1 MLKCV
6 YSTILLQTIS
16 MNSSSSTTDSSPPLA
31 GVVVG
36 AFSVVVL
43 LAAIAYTVILAVV
56 DWAAV
61 GLLSYPPDAVAPFAV
76 ISGAIL
82 TIAIIVPTA
91 LITVNKTA

>member
-1 MLKCV
+1 MSV
-6 YSTILLQTIS
+6 DSTADETA
-16 MNSSSSTTDSSPPLA
+16 PPLPA
-31 GVVVG
+31 VVVG

-43 LAAIAYTVILAVV
+43 LTAIAYTVILSVV

-61 GLLSYPPDAVAPFAV
+61 DLLAYPANPVAPFAV

-91 LITVNKTA
+91 LITVSKTS

>member
-1 MLKCV
+1 
-6 YSTILLQTIS
+6 
-16 MNSSSSTTDSSPPLA
+16 MNSDSSTADSSPPLA

-43 LAAIAYTVILAVV
+43 LAATAYTVMLAVI

-61 GLLSYPPDAVAPFAV
+61 SLLAYPANAVAPFAV
-76 ISGAIL
+76 ISGAIV
-82 TIAIIVPTA
+82 TIAVIIPTA